1 MCKTLDLKLIRV
13 WVICFVVG
21 FFFSFNY
28 LLFGF
33 FICFSVKLVILNFFF
48 FIIVWVLKAG
58 IVRVSVTSHLD
69 KPTDQYF

>member
-13 WVICFVVG
+13 WVICFVVV

-33 FICFSVKLVILNFFF
+33 FICFSVKLFILNFFYYYYCLGTEG
-48 FIIVWVLKAG
+48 WDCLCL
-58 IVRVSVTSHLD
+58 SHLSSGQ
-69 KPTDQYF
+69 TN